1 MRAFVLCFCKNPFFS
16 SSFRHVDAKTQEGLS
31 RIISIWRERGAF
43 DGEFL
48 TEIESQM
55 KGVASETQEPIDAA
69 LLAIPVDVCKQCD
82 LYCVDFSAYSLVD
95 VFGLFLDCFFPCVMS
110 LRTLV
115 LGCLCVVRWPLSCLR
130 GSTIHAYCT

>member
-1 MRAFVLCFCKNPFFS
+1 MRDKPIAGKFHIMRAFVLCFCKTFS
-16 SSFRHVDAKTQEGLS
+16 HSSFRHVDAKTQEGLS

-69 LLAIPVDVCKQCD
+69 LLAIPVDVWKQGD
-82 LYCVDFSAYSLVD
+82 LYCVDLSLSA
-95 VFGLFLDCFFPCVMS
+95 CRC
-110 LRTLV
+110 
-115 LGCLCVVRWPLSCLR
+115 
-130 GSTIHAYCT
+130 